1 MLYIY
6 LVTQKGT
13 DMKQKLLPIY
23 DLRMQLLQKLN
34 PKFYAENADTI
45 RRSSLAAQDYFLSGT
60 YREYDDR
67 MGTLFKKLPGYISVH
82 KKYKLPYNP
91 SLTTTVNPA
100 LVMDLAWS
108 LRTDMING
116 VVDANGN
123 IKSIS
128 LLPQSRVLHVYHN
141 TKNNGMPINALFSLN
156 SLQLEQMLIAS
167 QKRTR

>member
-1 MLYIY
+1 MGRFILTYLQTMLYIY
-6 LVTQKGT
+6 LVTQRGT

-82 KKYKLPYNP
+82 KK
-91 SLTTTVNPA
+91 
-100 LVMDLAWS
+100 
-108 LRTDMING
+108 
-116 VVDANGN
+116 
-123 IKSIS
+123 
-128 LLPQSRVLHVYHN
+128 
-141 TKNNGMPINALFSLN
+141 
-156 SLQLEQMLIAS
+156 
-167 QKRTR
+167 